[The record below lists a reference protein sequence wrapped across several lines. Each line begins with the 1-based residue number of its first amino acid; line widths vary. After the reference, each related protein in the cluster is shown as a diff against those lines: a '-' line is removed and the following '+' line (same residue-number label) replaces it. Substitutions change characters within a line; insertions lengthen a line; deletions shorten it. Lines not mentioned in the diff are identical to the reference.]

1 MDPLMI
7 LAYGLSILFVV
18 MVWLLVFLVF
28 IRHIRK
34 NKAMKELEID
44 HVSLY
49 FDDYFPTIIK
59 DFDLVKKSKFDNWS
73 KSIGKRLNT
82 VSGNISTIEE
92 FRKNFDPR
100 LKTLEKQVD
109 ELEDTSS

>member
-1 MDPLMI
+1 MEPLMI

-18 MVWLLVFLVF
+18 ILWVMAILAI
-28 IRHIRK
+28 IRNLRK
-34 NKAMKELEID
+34 NKAMKALEID

-49 FDDYFPTIIK
+49 FDDYFPTMIK
-59 DFDLVKKSKFDNWS
+59 NFDLVTKSKFDTWS
-73 KSIGKRLNT
+73 ASIGKRLK
-82 VSGNISTIEE
+82 VVGSNISTVQS

-109 ELEDTSS
+109 TLEKSSS

>member
-7 LAYGLSILFVV
+7 LAYGFSIFFVV
-18 MVWLLVFLVF
+18 MVWLIAILAI

-44 HVSLY
+44 HISLY

-59 DFDLVKKSKFDNWS
+59 NFDLVTKSKFDTWS
-73 KSIGKRLNT
+73 ASIGKRLK
-82 VSGNISTIEE
+82 VVGGSISTVQA
-92 FRKNFDPR
+92 FRKGFDPR
-100 LKTLEKQVD
+100 LKSLEKQVD
-109 ELEDTSS
+109 ALEKLST